1 MEQHILIHNNADYIS
16 AVKIIKDAILKSRY
30 RAAQKVN
37 HEMLALYYGIG
48 GFISFESRNAQW
60 GTGAIKAIPRYIQEK
75 TSGLHVKREVF
86 HLPSHTINLKEYKK
100 HPTLH
105 SWV

>member
-60 GTGAIKAIPRYIQEK
+60 GTGAIKAI
-75 TSGLHVKREVF
+75 SGQAEITVHRFFRKVL
-86 HLPSHTINLKEYKK
+86 NLRHENQ
-100 HPTLH
+100 
-105 SWV
+105 